1 MESCERIKSNT
12 LRINFDTMQK
22 DKQERIYCV
31 ENALCQVYEIYIIE
45 PKLLINY
52 SFIYLGT

>member
-22 DKQERIYCV
+22 DKQERVYCV
-31 ENALCQVYEIYIIE
+31 ENALCQVYGRYIAIHIE
-45 PKLLINY
+45 TINKTVY
-52 SFIYLGT
+52 T